1 MLVFLLLILATAAR
15 DLCPTRCRC
24 NNEELQ
30 AYCANAALE
39 VVPIQLN
46 PEITSID
53 LSDNRISTVHLTL
66 YFYHNLVFLDL
77 ARNKIQ
83 TLGTSNFESQR
94 NLKYLNLSNNDLE
107 TLSKDCFKGLKAL
120 IELDLSYNKIDVLAK
135 NAFREMHSLQI
146 LRLTGN
152 QIISLEDDLLE
163 PVKSLQQLYLDSN
176 QLLNVPKSAI
186 RHCVKLKVVSLS
198 QNLLISI
205 DEDYL
210 LALPEL
216 QTLELSSN
224 VLNDLHPAAL
234 SGLSSLEDLDLSD
247 NNFTAVPTASLTK
260 LSKLKSLRLS
270 GNYFTTVPPVAFR
283 GLFQL
288 KYLRLDRLELLTKID
303 SRALVDNINLEEI
316 WLDDNI
322 ALENLPTRLFH
333 GNPKITHISVRNC
346 KLITLEVSHFPLDQ
360 LKWLKLGGNPLACN
374 CSILWLWRLVQIQ
387 KKRHLANHSEYN
399 DLLID
404 ADDIVCDG
412 PEPLTGLLLS
422 ETTESQVGCSIGWL
436 AAVCATGSA
445 LFLLTIVVVFL
456 FCGPLKKR
464 GRKKNPQQSA
474 HHHHHHH
481 HRSRSQNID
490 EEIHHYEDPMA
501 SKYVISPPLIGEYKT
516 LPHWEPYAKESSD
529 FCAHQYNDPSHNA
542 RPHIV
547 YV

>member
-30 AYCANAALE
+30 AFCANAALE

-46 PEITSID
+46 PEIRSID
-53 LSDNRISTVHLTL
+53 LSDNKISTVHLTL
-66 YFYHNLVFLDL
+66 NFYHNLIFLDL

-83 TLGTSNFESQR
+83 TLGSSNFESQH
-94 NLKYLNLSNNDLE
+94 NLKYLNLSSNDIE
-107 TLSKDCFKGLKAL
+107 ALSKDSFKGLRAL
-120 IELDLSYNKIDVLAK
+120 VDLDLSFNKIDEIAK
-135 NAFREMHSLQI
+135 NAFRELHSLQI

-163 PVKSLQQLYLDSN
+163 PAKLLQELYLNSN
-176 QLLNVPKSAI
+176 QLLNVPKLAI
-186 RHCVKLKVVSLS
+186 RHCVKLKVVSFS

-224 VLNDLHPAAL
+224 VLNNLHPAAL
-234 SGLSSLEDLDLSD
+234 SGLSSLENLDLSD
-247 NNFTAVPTASLTK
+247 NNFTAVPTVSLTK
-260 LSKLKSLRLS
+260 LSKLKCLRLS
-270 GNYFTTVPPVAFR
+270 GNFFTTVPPVAFR

-288 KYLRLDRLELLTKID
+288 KYLKLDRLELLTKID

-322 ALENLPTRLFH
+322 ALETLPTRLFH

-346 KLITLEVSHFPLDQ
+346 KLTTLEVSHYPLDQ
-360 LKWLKLGGNPLACN
+360 LKWLKLGGNPLTCN

-387 KKRHLANHSEYN
+387 KKRHLSNHSATN
-399 DLLID
+399 DLMID
-404 ADDIVCDG
+404 ADDIICDG
-412 PEPLTGLLLS
+412 PEPLTGSLLAD
-422 ETTESQVGCSIGWL
+422 TTESQVGCSIGRL
-436 AAVCATGSA
+436 AAVCAVGST
-445 LFLLTIVVVFL
+445 LILLTIVVVFL
-456 FCGPLKKR
+456 YCGPLKKR
-464 GRKKNPQQSA
+464 ARKKNPQQSS
-474 HHHHHHH
+474 HH
-481 HRSRSQNID
+481 HRSRSQNVD

-516 LPHWEPYAKESSD
+516 LPHWEPYTKENSD

>member
-1 MLVFLLLILATAAR
+1 MLVFLLLILAIEAR

-24 NNEELQ
+24 NNEELRTF
-30 AYCANAALE
+30 CANAALE

-53 LSDNRISTVHLTL
+53 LSDNKISTVHLTL
-66 YFYHNLVFLDL
+66 NFYHNLVYLDL

-83 TLGTSNFESQR
+83 TLGNSNFESQR
-94 NLKYLNLSNNDLE
+94 NLRYLNLSNNELE
-107 TLSKDCFKGLKAL
+107 LLSKDSFKGLRAL
-120 IELDLSYNKIDVLAK
+120 VELDLSHNKIDKLAK
-135 NAFREMHSLQI
+135 YAFREMHSLQI

-152 QIISLEDDLLE
+152 EIVSLEDDLLE
-163 PVKSLQQLYLDSN
+163 PAKSLQELYLDSN
-176 QLLNVPKSAI
+176 ELLNVPKSAI

-198 QNLLISI
+198 QNLIDSV

-216 QTLELSSN
+216 QTLELSNN
-224 VLNDLHPAAL
+224 VVNNLHPAAL
-234 SGLSSLEDLDLSD
+234 SGLLSLENLDLSD

-270 GNYFTTVPPVAFR
+270 GNFFTTVPPVAFR

-288 KYLRLDRLELLTKID
+288 RYLKLDRLDLLTKID

-322 ALENLPTRLFH
+322 ALETLPTRLFH
-333 GNPKITHISVRNC
+333 GNPKITHISVKNC
-346 KLITLEVSHFPLDQ
+346 KLTTLEVSHYPLDQ
-360 LKWLKLGGNPLACN
+360 LKSLKLGENPLTCN

-387 KKRHLANHSEYN
+387 KKRHLSNHSESN
-399 DLLID
+399 DLIID
-404 ADDIVCDG
+404 VEDIVCKA
-412 PEPLTGLLLS
+412 PEPLGSLPLLD
-422 ETTESQVGCSIGWL
+422 TTESQLGCSIGLL
-436 AAVCATGSA
+436 AAAWAVGSGI
-445 LFLLTIVVVFL
+445 FLLIIVVVFL
-456 FCGPLKKR
+456 YCGPLRKR
-464 GRKKNPQQSA
+464 AREKNSQQPSR
-474 HHHHHHH
+474 HLH
-481 HRSRSQNID
+481 SRSQNLN

-516 LPHWEPYAKESSD
+516 LPHWEPPYSKENSD
-529 FCAHQYNDPSHNA
+529 FCAHQYNEPSHNA
-542 RPHIV
+542 TTRPHIV